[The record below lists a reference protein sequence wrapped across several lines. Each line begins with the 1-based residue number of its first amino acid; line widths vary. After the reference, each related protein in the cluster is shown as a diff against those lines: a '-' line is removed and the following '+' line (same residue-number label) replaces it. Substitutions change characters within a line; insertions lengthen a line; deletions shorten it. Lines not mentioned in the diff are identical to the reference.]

1 MKNLKKNMLLVL
13 AVVMTSVNV
22 VLASPAKGDKADE
35 PEAKVSVRKI
45 DAENKKALIR
55 ITNLPSEGSAI
66 LRIKDMKGYV
76 LHREMIRQNDAY
88 ARKYDLSNLPNGEYI
103 VELTTQEGVT
113 KEGLSLN
120 AGKAEVAYFKPA
132 IQVEPGLVKI
142 AFKNSIEAPVSLKLY
157 DNNGRLLYQERVASQ
172 EEYAKGLN
180 VSRLSA
186 GQYSLAISGDNY
198 VFSKSIAVK

>member
-13 AVVMTSVNV
+13 AVVMTSASV

-35 PEAKVSVRKI
+35 PEAKVSVKKI
-45 DAENKKALIR
+45 DAQNKKALIR
-55 ITNLPSEGSAI
+55 ITNLSSEGSAI
-66 LRIKDMKGYV
+66 LRIKDVKGYV
-76 LHREMIRQNDAY
+76 LHKEVIRQNDVY
-88 ARKYDLSNLPNGEYI
+88 AKRYDLSNLPNGEYT

-113 KEGLSLN
+113 QESLSLN

-142 AFKNSIEAPVSLKLY
+142 AFKNSIEAPVSLKFY
-157 DNNGRLLYQERVASQ
+157 DNNGQLLYQERVASQ
-172 EEYAKGLN
+172 EKYAKGLN

-186 GQYSLAISGDNY
+186 GQYSLSILGDNY
-198 VFSKSIAVK
+198 VYSKSIEVK